1 MNTTSSVAFPEKNE
15 PPIVVNME
23 TNACVYGKVE
33 IAERKKESVPEDWI
47 FGKHGNV
54 VEHPEEMI
62 DGGTLLPLGRF

>member
-1 MNTTSSVAFPEKNE
+1 
-15 PPIVVNME
+15 ME